1 MVVGHLP
8 VGPEREIRGDE
19 SPSPCEAALPLGD
32 FPDHGA
38 VPEPRDR
45 ARAGHSLPDRSKRD
59 PTGVA
64 VTDRARLD
72 ERALPGHLNLRLEN
86 SDAVTLELD
95 RRPDLTP
102 AEYGAEHLARG
113 PRSRSAPALGA
124 GERPGASSELQGED
138 ELSHRSSLSP
148 RPPPVS
154 RAATV

>member
-8 VGPEREIRGDE
+8 VGPDREIRGDE
-19 SPSPCEAALPLGD
+19 SPSPCQAALPLGD

-59 PTGVA
+59 TTGVA

-86 SDAVTLELD
+86 GNAVTLELD
-95 RRPDLTP
+95 RRLDVT
-102 AEYGAEHLARG
+102 GAEHGAKHLARG
-113 PRSRSAPALGA
+113 PRSRTAPALEA
-124 GERPGASSELQGED
+124 GNGSGASSELQ
-138 ELSHRSSLSP
+138 
-148 RPPPVS
+148 
-154 RAATV
+154 